1 MTFSTFSIFFQELEI
16 SLRAQ
21 VDANGERMFF
31 RGRKWMIRAVVKA
44 IGDTATRYQTYT
56 INL

>member
-1 MTFSTFSIFFQELEI
+1 MTFSIFFQELEI